1 MANLNFASA
10 MYRLAFG
17 EELCKAQSLSQK
29 MIIDSYVFYKSY
41 TSVTNILGELQC
53 DLNFEITN
61 QR

>member
-1 MANLNFASA
+1 